1 MNNLIVAE
9 LVSRASLFKDLDAE
23 GLAQVVQAAHTRAV
37 SHSEFYFHQ
46 GNPATTLYVLL
57 AGKARLLQLS
67 PEGNEVLL
75 GFVMPGEMFGG
86 VSFLGQADYPLSAQ
100 AVEDCLAACWD
111 GGTMSNLMEH
121 FPRLALNAM
130 RHMSARM
137 QEMQARVRELSTE
150 RVERRIANTLL
161 RLANQTGVKS
171 PAGVLINVAL
181 TRQDI
186 AEMTGTTLYT
196 VSRTLSRWEQ
206 EGIIE
211 SRRERVII
219 RSPHGLVMIA
229 EDLPPPGKNKNV
241 KD

>member
-1 MNNLIVAE
+1 
-9 LVSRASLFKDLDAE
+9 
-23 GLAQVVQAAHTRAV
+23 
-37 SHSEFYFHQ
+37 
-46 GNPATTLYVLL
+46 
-57 AGKARLLQLS
+57 
-67 PEGNEVLL
+67 
-75 GFVMPGEMFGG
+75 
-86 VSFLGQADYPLSAQ
+86 
-100 AVEDCLAACWD
+100 
-111 GGTMSNLMEH
+111 
-121 FPRLALNAM
+121 M

-137 QEMQARVRELSTE
+137 QEMQDRVRELSTE

>member
-1 MNNLIVAE
+1 MNALNIAE
-9 LVSRASLFKDLDAE
+9 LISRAFLFQDLGPE
-23 GLAQVVQAAHTRAV
+23 GLAQVAQAARTRAV

-46 GNPATTLYVLL
+46 GEPATTLYVLL
-57 AGKARLLQLS
+57 TGRARLLQIS
-67 PEGNEVLL
+67 AEGNEVLL

-100 AVEDCLAACWD
+100 AVEDCLAACWE
-111 GGTMSNLMEH
+111 GAIMSRLMER

-137 QEMQARVRELSTE
+137 QEMQNRVRELSTE

-206 EGIIE
+206 EGIVE
-211 SRRERVII
+211 SGRERVLI
-219 RSPHGLVMIA
+219 RAPHALVTIA
-229 EDLPPPGKNKNV
+229 EDLPPPGKNKTSGE
-241 KD
+241 